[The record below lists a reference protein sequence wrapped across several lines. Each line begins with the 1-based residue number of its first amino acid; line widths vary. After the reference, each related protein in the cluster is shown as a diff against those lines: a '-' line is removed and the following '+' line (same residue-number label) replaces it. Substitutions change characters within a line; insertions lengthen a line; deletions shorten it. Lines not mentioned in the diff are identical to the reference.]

1 MQIIK
6 EPRKKENMTQKELA
20 ERLGV
25 SVYTVRNYKNKTK
38 MVPTPALIKF
48 ADIFLVSPDYLLEQ
62 DFESVLSI
70 YHRLSPEMQRLL
82 GELIR
87 YMK

>member
-6 EPRKKENMTQKELA
+6 ELRKKENMTQKELA

-25 SVYTVRNYKNKTK
+25 SVYTVRNYENKTK
-38 MVPTPALIKF
+38 MVPTPALIKL

-62 DFESVLSI
+62 EFESVLSKF
-70 YHRLSPEMQRLL
+70 HRLSPDEQRLFW
-82 GELIR
+82 ELIR